1 MNYLGE
7 LRLNTRDVGFE
18 GTKINSAGPGQ
29 YNIPTTINPGVMKGV
44 QWRYTGKRTGT
55 RIPSNGPAVGPW
67 SYNPNKDFK
76 PLYKY
81 KQSAAFASETPRKFL
96 ERENISLASKKTKW
110 SLADDDDD
118 DEYID
123 DATPGPGYY
132 YAPDSMSSF
141 KKGSKD
147 HQYQLFNVG
156 SERFPMKREGYQNLG
171 PGKYHKEATFVPKT
185 YNKVFELGGKKI
197 AKDKYG
203 KTLGHLEKPP
213 VRTETKIK
221 EVVPGPGHYESKNTI
236 QNEIEKKVEKA
247 SFMPFMSSSF
257 RFQGEFNQIDN
268 PGPGTYF
275 NKDEQAEIIMEVIK
289 ENQASHFFKSGSKRD
304 NFVSRGQR
312 KIT

>member
-1 MNYLGE
+1 
-7 LRLNTRDVGFE
+7 LRLNTRDVGFD
-18 GTKINSAGPGQ
+18 GTKTSSAGPGQ
-29 YNIPTTINPGVMKGV
+29 YNLPTTINPHKMKGV
-44 QWRYTGKRTGT
+44 QWRNTGKRTGS
-55 RIPSNGPAVGPW
+55 RIPSNSASVGPW

-110 SLADDDDD
+110 SLADDEDD
-118 DEYID
+118 DEYIE

-141 KKGSKD
+141 KKVSKD

-156 SERFPMKREGYQNLG
+156 SERFPTRTEGYQNIG
-171 PGKYHKEATFVPKT
+171 PGKYHKEGTFVAKT
-185 YNKVFELGGKKI
+185 YNKVLEIGGKKVQ
-197 AKDKYG
+197 KDKFG
-203 KTLGHLEKPP
+203 KPTGQYEKPIA
-213 VRTETKIK
+213 RTEAKVK
-221 EVVPGPGHYESKNTI
+221 EVVPGPGHYDFKNTI

-247 SFMPFMSSSF
+247 SFMPFMSSAF
-257 RFQGEFNQIDN
+257 RFQGDYNQSDN

-275 NKDEQAEIIMEVIK
+275 NKDEQAEIIMEVVK
-289 ENQASHFFKSGSKRD
+289 ENQASHFFKSGTKRD

-312 KIT
+312 KLFLLS